1 MIEISLVHWTYL
13 LTVLAI
19 VFAMVLRR
27 GVVLI
32 ATAGIFLIGFV
43 FHGSAIGATQ
53 TVFKA
58 LEVAGQDLF
67 DIMLVIAMMVAMLK
81 VMESMGA
88 DYLMVAPIKKFMA
101 HPVLSFFLLGIIMY
115 ICALFFWPTPATALV
130 GVILIPVAV
139 RSGLPPMAA
148 AMSVNIL
155 GHGMALSGDLFL
167 QGAPGITAGAAGIS
181 IDGVLRSGGILSV
194 ITGLVAILV
203 AFLMMRKEIAQG
215 VTKEQLSAF
224 SESEPPSVYTRGAR
238 FMAGAVPLVFVGLVI
253 LMGFWGIRGGDS
265 TALLGGTAALFL
277 ILGSLLSHGNKALE
291 KMADYIKEGFLF
303 SIKIFAAVIPIA
315 GFFFLGSPE
324 PSAMILGG
332 GAPGLLFDL
341 GTYFSSIIP
350 VSKIPVTIGM
360 MVIGMI
366 TGLDGS
372 GFSGLPLVGSLAQA
386 LGGPLGVDVA
396 VLAASGQIASIFTG
410 GGTLSAWAFG
420 LVATAGVAGVAP
432 MDLARKNFIPVLCG
446 LAAACIVAIVM
457 M

>member
-1 MIEISLVHWTYL
+1 MTEITLVHWTYL
-13 LTVLAI
+13 LTVLTI

-32 ATAGIFLIGFV
+32 ATAGIFLIGLV
-43 FHGSAIGATQ
+43 YKGDALGATQ

-58 LEVAGQDLF
+58 LETAGQDLF
-67 DIMLVIAMMVAMLK
+67 DIMLVIALMVAMLK

-88 DYLMVAPIKKFMA
+88 DYLMVSPIKKFMA
-101 HPVLSFFLLGIIMY
+101 HPVLSFFMIGLIMY

-167 QGAPGITAGAAGIS
+167 QGAPGIVAGAAGIP

-194 ITGLVAILV
+194 IAGLVAITV
-203 AFLMMRKEIAQG
+203 AFFMMRKEIALG
-215 VTKEQLSAF
+215 PTEEQLSAL
-224 SESEPPSVYTRGAR
+224 SDSEPRSEYSPGAR
-238 FMAGAVPLVFVGLVI
+238 FMAVAVPVVFVGLVI
-253 LMGFWGIRGGDS
+253 LMGLLGIRGGDS

-277 ILGSLLSHGNKALE
+277 ILGALLSHGHRALE
-291 KMADYIKEGFLF
+291 EMAEYIKEGFLF

-324 PSAMILGG
+324 PSAMILGE

-341 GTYFSSIIP
+341 GTYFSTILP

-360 MVIGMI
+360 MIIGMI

-386 LGGPLGVDVA
+386 LGGPLGVDVS

-410 GGTLSAWAFG
+410 GGTLSAWSFG

-432 MDLARKNFIPVLCG
+432 MDLARKNFIPVLSG
-446 LAAACIVAIVM
+446 LVVACIVAIIIM
-457 M
+457 